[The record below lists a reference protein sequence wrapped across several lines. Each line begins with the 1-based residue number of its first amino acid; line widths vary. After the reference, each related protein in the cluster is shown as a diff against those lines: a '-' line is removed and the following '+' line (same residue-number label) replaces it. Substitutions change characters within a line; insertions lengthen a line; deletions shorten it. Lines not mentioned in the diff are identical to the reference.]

1 MDARTHAIADTPLHL
16 GLGAI
21 AAPLEGFAWS
31 PEYMTSYGER
41 YASDGDEGRLV
52 TWFDMAEDWD
62 SWEAHPAGE
71 EVVLCVSGRFRL
83 HQEHDGETAVVE
95 IGPGE
100 YVVNPPGAW
109 HTADVI
115 EPGSGLFITP
125 GRGTTHRPR

>member
-31 PEYMTSYGER
+31 PEYMASYGER
-41 YASDGDEGRLV
+41 FASDGDEGRLV
-52 TWFDMAEDWD
+52 TWGEMTEDWD

-83 HQEHDGETAVVE
+83 HQDVDGEVGTVE

-100 YVVNPPGAW
+100 YLVNPPGVW
-109 HTADVI
+109 HTADVLA
-115 EPGSGLFITP
+115 SGACVFITP